1 MKFSTIAWATLAV
14 ASSLPAELAAQQA
27 FHPTLRLA
35 VQHDSGYLGN
45 SGAVAAVVWAQDVY
59 GADGDWLQVRFR
71 DTNLPAGSKL
81 RIHAPTKPE
90 WVQWHDAGSLRD
102 YQGYSCQFLGPV
114 LRVELLAAPGT
125 TGNRA
130 LIDQVVRLQVGA
142 VAEVDSICGTSDDR
156 ALSADVR
163 ACRIN
168 SSCTAWLFSP
178 YAVGTAGHCM
188 SSTSGQIL
196 HFNVPLSSSTGSTVP
211 AAPMDQYAM
220 EPFHQFLNSGVGA
233 DWSVSAAVRN
243 SNTGMFPGERQGSWY
258 TVDNPPGTVS
268 GVNIRITGY
277 GTGNGNTGSA
287 TANQAQ
293 KTHVGSRV
301 STSNATA
308 LAYNADTTGGNSGS
322 PVIHEQTGSVIGV
335 HTHGG
340 CNSTGGANSG
350 TQSSRADFAAA
361 RAAVLALHV
370 VGEKVTF
377 GTGCGSPS
385 GVPAIA
391 GIGIPE
397 KGRTL
402 SIRAS
407 GLSTSGSYFGSLVIG
422 FDNTTWSQGALPA
435 SLANYGLAGC
445 QLYVRPDISDTLF
458 SVNGE
463 AARNI
468 SVPNTTAV
476 VGSVTFFQYFAYDP
490 ASKNVL
496 RMVSTPALRV
506 LIGS

>member
-1 MKFSTIAWATLAV
+1 MS
-14 ASSLPAELAAQQA
+14 ASDTPSHARSGPSPA
-27 FHPTLRLA
+27 
-35 VQHDSGYLGN
+35 
-45 SGAVAAVVWAQDVY
+45 
-59 GADGDWLQVRFR
+59 
-71 DTNLPAGSKL
+71 
-81 RIHAPTKPE
+81 
-90 WVQWHDAGSLRD
+90 
-102 YQGYSCQFLGPV
+102 
-114 LRVELLAAPGT
+114 
-125 TGNRA
+125 
-130 LIDQVVRLQVGA
+130 
-142 VAEVDSICGTSDDR
+142 
-156 ALSADVR
+156 
-163 ACRIN
+163 
-168 SSCTAWLFSP
+168 
-178 YAVGTAGHCM
+178 
-188 SSTSGQIL
+188 
-196 HFNVPLSSSTGSTVP
+196 
-211 AAPMDQYAM
+211 
-220 EPFHQFLNSGVGA
+220 
-233 DWSVSAAVRN
+233 
-243 SNTGMFPGERQGSWY
+243 
-258 TVDNPPGTVS
+258 
-268 GVNIRITGY
+268 
-277 GTGNGNTGSA
+277 
-287 TANQAQ
+287 
-293 KTHVGSRV
+293 
-301 STSNATA
+301 
-308 LAYNADTTGGNSGS
+308 
-322 PVIHEQTGSVIGV
+322 
-335 HTHGG
+335 
-340 CNSTGGANSG
+340 TGGANSG

-361 RAAVLALHV
+361 RAAVLALRV